1 MLSSVLTTSPQILGQ
16 MVDEFWLNV
25 RKRYKF
31 SFYREN
37 NSSPWTGRLLFR
49 RSLLKMFNDGPIFFN
64 SLSENEEKN
73 IIFFSNL
80 VSSTCS
86 FGQVECNFDNRY
98 KNILRERRELF
109 TPCPKTIPNSKFF
122 KTLNFSPTCSSAHV
136 ECNFDNSW
144 KNFGSRPKNFVQLPK
159 TIEEAQFFGKF
170 FPKLVP
176 MDRWNESTLGNP
188 IKIFKQKAE
197 NLRSLSKNEEGNK
210 TWWEVFF
217 PRIVPMVTLK
227 AIWLSPLAQ
236 VPRKAE
242 FITADV
248 R

>member
-1 MLSSVLTTSPQILGQ
+1 M
-16 MVDEFWLNV
+16 
-25 RKRYKF
+25 
-31 SFYREN
+31 
-37 NSSPWTGRLLFR
+37 
-49 RSLLKMFNDGPIFFN
+49 
-64 SLSENEEKN
+64 
-73 IIFFSNL
+73 
-80 VSSTCS
+80 
-86 FGQVECNFDNRY
+86 ECNFDNRY

-170 FPKLVP
+170 SPKLVP

-188 IKIFKQKAE
+188 MKIFKQKAE

-217 PRIVPMVTLK
+217 PQNCSYGHFKGNLVKPVGTSSPEGRIHYGRRPISIKKSFFPSSLTGDWFFGLWECSLLTNPTKVPCKKGGNFSLK
-227 AIWLSPLAQ
+227 VGVW
-236 VPRKAE
+236 
-242 FITADV
+242 
-248 R
+248 